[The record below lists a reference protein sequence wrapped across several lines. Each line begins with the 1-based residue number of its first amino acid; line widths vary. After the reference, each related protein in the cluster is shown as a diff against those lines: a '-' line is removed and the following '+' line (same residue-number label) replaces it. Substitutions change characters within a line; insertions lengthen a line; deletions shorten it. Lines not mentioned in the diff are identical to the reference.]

1 MSLTMEKELNIELTK
16 EKIREII
23 ARRAAKEFKEGDV
36 VTLGIG
42 LPTEVA
48 NYVPE
53 DMHVI
58 FPIII
63 C

>member
-1 MSLTMEKELNIELTK
+1 MELSK
-16 EKIREII
+16 EKTREII
-23 ARRAAKEFKEGDV
+23 ARRVAQELQEGDY

-53 DMHVI
+53 NVHVM
-58 FPIII
+58 F
-63 C
+63 

>member
-1 MSLTMEKELNIELTK
+1 MPVAQNLMTK

-23 ARRAAKEFKEGDV
+23 AKRAAREFKKGDI

-48 NYVPE
+48 NYVPDE
-53 DMHVI
+53 TRVI
-58 FPIII
+58 YKS
-63 C
+63 